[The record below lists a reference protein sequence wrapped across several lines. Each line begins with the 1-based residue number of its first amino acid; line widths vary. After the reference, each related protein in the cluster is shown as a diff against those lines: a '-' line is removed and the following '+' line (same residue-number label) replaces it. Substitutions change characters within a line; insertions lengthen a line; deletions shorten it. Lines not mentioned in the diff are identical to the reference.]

1 MSLQCHASD
10 HNDPSDSDSLAIVND
25 GGDEDNTR
33 CGGAA
38 AADADATGEDSS
50 VRPENPLSRGGGRRE
65 GETENAETD
74 EHELVT
80 GPFLGVGEISL
91 ADLAKLRSLPSYE
104 DWTKPDNRVRLY
116 SAINGTT
123 EYCLAD
129 FCCES
134 NPGIP
139 GHWDVSEILS
149 PYSGNWVKRES
160 DSSRWV
166 PVDPN
171 TGVPQKIILL
181 NGVVYDIDTGKHA
194 SLGKAGKTAQ
204 VVITGAAPRSPV
216 GIIGGGVSNLDV
228 LVNFAANGYSFNPEG
243 TSAFQQI
250 VESEAKR
257 RKLN

>member
-10 HNDPSDSDSLAIVND
+10 HTDPSASGSAAIVND

-38 AADADATGEDSS
+38 AAADPDATGEDSS

-80 GPFLGVGEISL
+80 GPVLGVGEISL

-104 DWTKPDNRVRLY
+104 DWTKPGNRVRLY

-123 EYCLAD
+123 EYAVSG
-129 FCCES
+129 FCDRD
-134 NPGIP
+134 NPGVP
-139 GHWDVSEILS
+139 GIGDVSDILYPFS
-149 PYSGNWVKRES
+149 RSWVKRES
-160 DSSRWV
+160 DSSSWV
-166 PVDPN
+166 HVDPKE
-171 TGVPQKIILL
+171 GLPQKIILL
-181 NGVVYDIDTGKHA
+181 NGVVYDVNTGRHA
-194 SLGKAGKTAQ
+194 SVGKAGKTAQ
-204 VVITGAAPRSPV
+204 VVIGAPIARLGPFFPNGVKWDGSGGWFDPV
-216 GIIGGGVSNLDV
+216 GKN
-228 LVNFAANGYSFNPEG
+228 
-243 TSAFQQI
+243 AFQEI
-250 VESEAKR
+250 LESEAKR

>member
-1 MSLQCHASD
+1 M
-10 HNDPSDSDSLAIVND
+10 NDCS
-25 GGDEDNTR
+25 DEDNTR

-104 DWTKPDNRVRLY
+104 DWTKIGNRVRLY

-123 EYCLAD
+123 EYCLRG
-129 FCCES
+129 FCYDRD

-139 GHWDVSEILS
+139 GIWDVSDILS
-149 PYSGNWVKRES
+149 PYSRDWVKRES
-160 DSSRWV
+160 DSSDWV
-166 PVDPN
+166 HVDP
-171 TGVPQKIILL
+171 K
-181 NGVVYDIDTGKHA
+181 
-194 SLGKAGKTAQ
+194 
-204 VVITGAAPRSPV
+204 
-216 GIIGGGVSNLDV
+216 
-228 LVNFAANGYSFNPEG
+228 
-243 TSAFQQI
+243 
-250 VESEAKR
+250 
-257 RKLN
+257 